1 MVKYLVWYS
10 RWDVV
15 VDPDQS
21 GSKASRH
28 LFKSFSMSIDRWNED
43 DQYLIS
49 YVCKHEALK
58 ENLWEMKH
66 EIFNRVCHLI
76 GRPER
81 TKNALTS
88 YWTRMKTNA
97 VKMIPLIDQARILEI
112 VRITAFSL
120 RLYNS

>member
-1 MVKYLVWYS
+1 
-10 RWDVV
+10 
-15 VDPDQS
+15 
-21 GSKASRH
+21 
-28 LFKSFSMSIDRWNED
+28 MSIDKWNED

-58 ENLWEMKH
+58 EKLWEIKH

-76 GRPER
+76 ERPER

-88 YWTRMKTNA
+88 YWTRMKTNG
-97 VKMIPLIDQARILEI
+97 VKMIPLIDQARVLEI